1 MLIIESLRRD
11 WKAAPALVRIGV
23 IGLVLSGFADV
34 VFHAVAPDLASNA
47 AVHTTEELAA
57 HLAGL
62 VSMVVIFVGVV
73 TDGARKSRARRNSRG
88 PEAKGAS

>member
-11 WKAAPALVRIGV
+11 WKAVPAVVRIGV

-34 VFHAVAPDLASNA
+34 VFHAIAWDLASNA

-73 TDGARKSRARRNSRG
+73 TDGALKSRARRNSRG
-88 PEAKGAS
+88 QEAKGAP

>member
-11 WKAAPALVRIGV
+11 WKAVPALVRVGV

-34 VFHAVAPDLASNA
+34 VFHAIAPDLASNA
-47 AVHTTEELAA
+47 DVHTAEELAA

-62 VSMVVIFVGVV
+62 VSMVVIFLGVV
-73 TDGARKSRARRNSRG
+73 TDGARKSRARRNARG
-88 PEAKGAS
+88 PEPKGVS